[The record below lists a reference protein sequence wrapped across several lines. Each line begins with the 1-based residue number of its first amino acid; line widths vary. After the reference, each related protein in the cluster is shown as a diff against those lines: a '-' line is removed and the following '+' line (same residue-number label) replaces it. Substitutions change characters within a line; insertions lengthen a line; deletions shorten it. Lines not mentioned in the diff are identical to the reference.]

1 MKPSSRELQMAIYRQ
16 PRMEKI
22 GERLCVRTVYTEQR
36 ASLSEEQAQT
46 KDKKLLRVISS
57 SIDLNRLREVLQEGA
72 DPNAKDRSL
81 NYTALMIAARKGK
94 ADFAGT
100 LLDFGA
106 DPYLR
111 GHGNATAYEIAK
123 TWEQEEVIKL
133 FRERGIDSIPR

>member
-1 MKPSSRELQMAIYRQ
+1 MAIYRQ

-57 SIDLNRLREVLQEGA
+57 STDLNRLREVLQEGA